1 MFFSYR
7 KNGDYKVERGGEG
20 IQDIREGRAGEMK
33 SDPELTWK
41 GTTLKQRNLMRP
53 TMKTKYQT
61 AFCGINTDM
70 SNDKGLSIF

>member
-33 SDPELTWK
+33 SDPELT
-41 GTTLKQRNLMRP
+41 
-53 TMKTKYQT
+53 
-61 AFCGINTDM
+61 
-70 SNDKGLSIF
+70 